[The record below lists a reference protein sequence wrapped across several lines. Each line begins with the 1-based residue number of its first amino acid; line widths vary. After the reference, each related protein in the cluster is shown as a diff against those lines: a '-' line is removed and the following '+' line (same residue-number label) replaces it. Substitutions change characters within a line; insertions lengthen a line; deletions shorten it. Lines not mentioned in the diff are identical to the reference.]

1 MTGKYADTGRRICA
15 AFCISYRCQLIAHFP
30 WPGVYVR
37 SRNGRS
43 QHACA
48 CQSGR
53 LSMAVGRP
61 SAAFR
66 CAGKKQFE
74 PRPLES
80 FGAPIGFA
88 LNEICPAN
96 ARAMCRFPFQMRKFY
111 PFLFFVCFDDN
122 LFIQHAVFARKTTN
136 FGGKIKGKA
145 GDLWGH
151 FMRQI
156 YDIVID

>member
-1 MTGKYADTGRRICA
+1 MCA
-15 AFCISYRCQLIAHFP
+15 RAMA
-30 WPGVYVR
+30 
-37 SRNGRS
+37 GRS
-43 QHACA
+43 MRAPANPVVCPWLWVA
-48 CQSGR
+48 RRR
-53 LSMAVGRP
+53 L
-61 SAAFR
+61 FR

-88 LNEICPAN
+88 LNGICPAN

-122 LFIQHAVFARKTTN
+122 LFIQHAAFARKTTN